1 MTQNQKMISSLKT
14 NITDHLDALP
24 QALQKLVLQWWIVE
38 TTISLIEK
46 DVVRWHNGIKLNE
59 KHVCQITFLSFTN
72 VS

>member
-1 MTQNQKMISSLKT
+1 
-14 NITDHLDALP
+14 LP

>member
-1 MTQNQKMISSLKT
+1 MILDYLSNLSIMTQNQKMISSLKT

-46 DVVRWHNGIKLNE
+46 DVVR
-59 KHVCQITFLSFTN
+59 
-72 VS
+72 